1 MNQQLLDKI
10 EEIKQLAT
18 DARDYKFKPEDR
30 MRDTF
35 SNIIAICEQ
44 IEIDRQTKKRLENGQ
59 SDKVRPRNLV

>member
-10 EEIKQLAT
+10 EEIKELGTNA
-18 DARDYKFKPEDR
+18 PEDR